1 MLFYFI
7 IGPITVESSQ
17 GIINQNVTTPLPSAV
32 HPTTFIPTSE
42 IPKPTSTY
50 SEEQSSISNPVISNS
65 SSISPHPTGI
75 VTPTLNITTSTPKST
90 STPTPKSTPTPSSHL
105 TTPTPKST
113 PSPSSNITN
122 SSPNTSPPQFI
133 ITTLTVP
140 PSSSQSSS
148 TPPPS
153 SSTPT
158 ISQTNRSHYNHTSQ
172 WESFIHHY
180 RISPITESS
189 TLLLFVVNFHEPHYE
204 ETSFILNQYFV
215 EFRKRFMIDYDV
227 ILVGPW
233 EDKKKTVKGTHLPL
247 YGHYSYYSLAYV
259 YYHLCVVESC
269 SYYGFFYM
277 NDDSYIDPRFL
288 SKYDLTKSWSE
299 PSSVY
304 RTNCRWMWNKKN
316 NIKNVPY
323 KQAFYDA
330 VKELK
335 ALPIAKNCHL
345 ENAYNH
351 RRGFADAFYLIL
363 SDMPKWYE
371 MIMIMKNHY
380 VFLEVA
386 VPTVNWC
393 ITRNAI
399 NDCNHGKMKNRRKCV
414 HVHPVK
420 YRMPNMKEYCLK
432 RLDHLNLDTA
442 PPRMY

>member
-1 MLFYFI
+1 MSFI
-7 IGPITVESSQ
+7 IDPITVESSQ
-17 GIINQNVTTPLPSAV
+17 GIINQNVTTPLPSAI

-42 IPKPTSTY
+42 IPKPTSNY
-50 SEEQSSISNPVISNS
+50 SEEQSSISTPIISNS
-65 SSISPHPTGI
+65 SSISLHPTEI
-75 VTPTLNITTSTPKST
+75 VTPSPNLI
-90 STPTPKSTPTPSSHL
+90 TPTPKTIVSIPKPTIMTPISNTTNPTPTA
-105 TTPTPKST
+105 
-113 PSPSSNITN
+113 
-122 SSPNTSPPQFI
+122 SPPQFI
-133 ITTLTVP
+133 ITSLTVP
-140 PSSSQSSS
+140 PTSSQSASPSS
-148 TPPPS
+148 S

-158 ISQTNRSHYNHTSQ
+158 VSQTNRSHRNHTSQ

-180 RISPITESS
+180 RVSSTTESS
-189 TLLLFVVNFHEPHYE
+189 SLLLFVVNFHEPHYE
-204 ETSFILNQYFV
+204 ETDFILNKYFV

-247 YGHYSYYSLAYV
+247 YGHYSYFSLAFV
-259 YYHLCVVESC
+259 YYHLCIVESC

-299 PSSVY
+299 PSTVY

-323 KQAFYDA
+323 KQAFYNA
-330 VKELK
+330 IKELK
-335 ALPIAKNCHL
+335 TLPIAKNCHF
-345 ENAYNH
+345 ENARNH

-371 MIMIMKNHY
+371 MISIMKKHY
-380 VFLEVA
+380 VFLELA
-386 VPTVNWC
+386 APTVNWC
-393 ITRNAI
+393 ITRSPFN
-399 NDCNHGKMKNRRKCV
+399 NCNHGRMKNRRNCV

-420 YRMPNMKEYCLK
+420 YRRPYMKEYCLQ
-432 RLDHLNLDTA
+432 RLDHLNLDVA

>member
-75 VTPTLNITTSTPKST
+75 VTPTLNITT
-90 STPTPKSTPTPSSHL
+90 PTPKSTPTPSSHL

-158 ISQTNRSHYNHTSQ
+158 VSQTNRSHYNHTSQ

-259 YYHLCVVESC
+259 YYHLCIVESC

-299 PSSVY
+299 PSTVY

-386 VPTVNWC
+386 APTVNWC

>member
-42 IPKPTSTY
+42 IPKPTSIY

-75 VTPTLNITTSTPKST
+75 VTPTLNIT
-90 STPTPKSTPTPSSHL
+90 TPTPKSTPTPSSHL

-122 SSPNTSPPQFI
+122 SSPNTSPTQFI

-148 TPPPS
+148 TPPSS
-153 SSTPT
+153 SSTLT
-158 ISQTNRSHYNHTSQ
+158 VSQTNRSHYNHTSQ

-299 PSSVY
+299 PSTVY

-345 ENAYNH
+345 ENARNL

-386 VPTVNWC
+386 APTVNWC